1 MDPIDDI
8 FSAMRVHRAIHA
20 RIEATAP
27 WGVNFVA
34 GKAARFGLVIEG
46 NCWLEVEGKSDPIP
60 LGAGDCYVI
69 LRGTRYSL
77 RDHPGSAV
85 ENCYHALRDYD
96 ENHVVHLGGGGKAT
110 TVVTGWFLYDAISAR
125 PLVELMP
132 ALIQTRMDAQRSQI
146 LQATL
151 QLLALETQQKGLGS
165 QIMISRLADIL
176 FIQTIRAHAA
186 KAGAAAGGWLGALC
200 DRRLGPVFRAIH
212 EALDHDWTVDALAA
226 VAGMSRSAF
235 AAHFKEAVG
244 SAPLEYL
251 THWRM
256 FRAGHL
262 LRKGEQSTA
271 AIAFAVGYESESAFS
286 KTFKRVTG
294 VAPGAWRRTAG
305 EAAQVKIEIDP
316 RADGRPAVAA

>member
-20 RIEATAP
+20 RIEATSP

-34 GKAARFGLVIEG
+34 GKAARFGLVVEG
-46 NCWLEVEGKSDPIP
+46 QCWLEVEGRPDPIP
-60 LGAGDCYVI
+60 LSAGDCYVI

-77 RDHPGSAV
+77 RDHPSSDV
-85 ENCYHALRDYD
+85 WNCYHALKDYD
-96 ENHVVHLGGGGKAT
+96 ENHVVRMGGGGAAA
-110 TVVTGWFLYDAISAR
+110 TVVTGWFLYDAIGAR

-132 ALIQTRMDAQRSQI
+132 PLIQTRMDAQRSQI

-151 QLLALETQQKGLGS
+151 QLLALETQQAGLGS
-165 QIMISRLADIL
+165 SIMISRLADIL
-176 FIQTIRAHAA
+176 FIQAIRAHAV
-186 KAGAAAGGWLGALC
+186 KAGSAAGGWLGALC
-200 DRRLGPVFRAIH
+200 DRRLGPVFREIH
-212 EALDHDWTVDALAA
+212 AELAKDWTVDSLAA

-235 AAHFKEAVG
+235 AAYFKESVG
-244 SAPLEYL
+244 TAPLEYL

-256 FRAGHL
+256 FRAGNL

-271 AIAFAVGYESESAFS
+271 EIAYAVGYESESAFS
-286 KTFKRVTG
+286 KAFKRVTG
-294 VAPGAWRRTAG
+294 VAPGMWRRTAG
-305 EAAQVKIEIDP
+305 EVVQARLVIDP